1 MKNEVFYP
9 ELQAQQMEQFNQ
21 NDYSSLLLAEG
32 DSWFAWGYLN
42 LKPSPNVLTAMDFA
56 NRTATLCYAYSGD
69 TVGDMARMTA
79 SVGFRLEM
87 RNRRFKAMLLSGGGN
102 DLFDSIRFGHILQRA
117 GAADPADPDSYVKW
131 GAVNDLIAYGSK
143 NYAEIISWRSQAL
156 SMNKTTP
163 YVFHTYDWPLPRP
176 AKAQVMGM
184 PAVGTWL
191 HKPLVDVDAPL
202 DLRPEII
209 KRVANKVL
217 AAILNFH
224 DPAAGIYVVD
234 TRGATTP
241 ALPGSTGNSNDWA
254 NEVHPNES
262 GYAKVAA
269 LICAQLAA
277 LGVS

>member
-9 ELQAQQMEQFNQ
+9 ELQAQQMDQFNQ
-21 NDYSSLLLAEG
+21 NNYSNLLLAEG

-42 LKPSPNVLTAMDFA
+42 LAPSPNVLTAMDFA
-56 NRTATLCYAYSGD
+56 HRTATLCYAYSGD
-69 TVGDMARMTA
+69 TVGDMARIT
-79 SVGFRLEM
+79 SSTGFRLEM
-87 RNRRFKAMLLSGGGN
+87 CNRRFKAMLLSGGGN
-102 DLFDSIRFGHILQRA
+102 DLFDAIRYGHILQRA
-117 GAADPADPDSYVKW
+117 GNADPADPDSYVNW
-131 GAVNDLIAYGSK
+131 QAVNDLTAYVSK
-143 NYAEIISWRSQAL
+143 NYAEIISWRSHAL

-191 HKPLVDVDAPL
+191 HKPLVDVDAPPG
-202 DLRPEII
+202 LRHEII

-217 AAILNFH
+217 AAISDLH

-234 TRGATTP
+234 TRGSTTP

-254 NEVHPNES
+254 NEVHPNGS
-262 GYAKVAA
+262 GYAKVAH

>member
-1 MKNEVFYP
+1 MKNVVFYP
-9 ELQAQQMEQFNQ
+9 ELQAQQMDQFNQ
-21 NDYSSLLLAEG
+21 NNYSNLLLAEG

-42 LKPSPNVLTAMDFA
+42 LAPSPNVLTAMDFV
-56 NRTATLCYAYSGD
+56 NSTATLSYAYSGD
-69 TVGDMARMTA
+69 TVGDMARMTGGT
-79 SVGFRLEM
+79 GFRLEM

-102 DLFDSIRFGHILQRA
+102 DLFDAIRFGHILQRA

-131 GAVNDLIAYGSK
+131 GAVNDLIAYVSA
-143 NYAEIISWRSQAL
+143 NYAEIIAWRSHAL

-163 YVFHTYDWPLPRP
+163 YVFHTYDWPMPRP

-191 HKPLVDVDAPL
+191 YKPLVDVDAPVG
-202 DLRPEII
+202 LRHEII
-209 KRVANKVL
+209 KRVANRIL
-217 AAILNFH
+217 AAISNFH

-234 TRGATTP
+234 TRGSTTP
-241 ALPGSTGNSNDWA
+241 ALPGTTGNSNDWA

-262 GYAKVAA
+262 GYAKVAR
-269 LICAQLAA
+269 LICARLAT

>member
-1 MKNEVFYP
+1 MKNELFYP
-9 ELQAQQMEQFNQ
+9 ELQAQQMDQFNQ
-21 NDYSSLLLAEG
+21 NNYANLLLAEG

-42 LKPSPNVLTAMDFA
+42 LKPAPNVLTAMDFVQ
-56 NRTATLCYAYSGD
+56 RTATLCYAYSGD

-79 SVGFRLEM
+79 GTGFRLEM
-87 RNRRFKAMLLSGGGN
+87 RNRKFKAMLLSGGGN
-102 DLFDSIRFGHILQRA
+102 DLFDAIRFGHILQPA
-117 GAADPADPDSYVKW
+117 GAADPTDPDSYVKW
-131 GAVNDLIAYGSK
+131 GAVNDLIAYVSA
-143 NYAEIISWRSQAL
+143 NYAEIIAWRGHAL

-176 AKAQVMGM
+176 AKAEVMGM

-191 HKPLVDVDAPL
+191 YQPLVDVAAPVGL
-202 DLRPEII
+202 HHEII

-241 ALPGSTGNSNDWA
+241 ALPGTTGDSKDWA
-254 NEVHPNES
+254 NEVHPNQS
-262 GYAKVAA
+262 GYAKLAA
-269 LICAQLAA
+269 LICAQLAS
-277 LGVS
+277 LGVN

>member
-1 MKNEVFYP
+1 MRNEVFYP
-9 ELQAQQMEQFNQ
+9 ELQAQQMDQFNQ
-21 NDYSSLLLAEG
+21 NDYANLLLAEG

-42 LKPSPNVLTAMDFA
+42 LTPSPNVLTEMDFVR
-56 NRTATLCYAYSGD
+56 RTATLSYAYSGD
-69 TVGDMARMTA
+69 TVGDMARITGGT
-79 SVGFRLEM
+79 GFRLEM

-102 DLFDSIRFGHILQRA
+102 DLFDAIRFGHILQRA

-131 GAVNDLIAYGSK
+131 GAVDDLIAYVSA
-143 NYAEIISWRSQAL
+143 NYAEIISWRSHAL

-176 AKAQVMGM
+176 AKAEVMGM

-191 HKPLVDVDAPL
+191 YQPLIDVDAPV
-202 DLRPEII
+202 DLRYEII

-217 AAILNFH
+217 AAISNFH

-234 TRGATTP
+234 TRGSTTP
-241 ALPGSTGNSNDWA
+241 ALPGTTGNSEDWA
-254 NEVHPNES
+254 NEVHPNEL

-269 LICAQLAA
+269 LICAQLAT
-277 LGVS
+277 LGVN

>member
-42 LKPSPNVLTAMDFA
+42 LKPSPNVLTAMDFVK
-56 NRTATLCYAYSGD
+56 RTATLCYAYSGD

-131 GAVNDLIAYGSK
+131 GAVNDLIAYVSK
-143 NYAEIISWRSQAL
+143 NYAEVISWRSHAL